1 MVDEPMF
8 PDLAGAPEVS
18 ADESQNQAAPPAPI
32 AETVTPELNQV
43 SITPM
48 TSDPEIPTPDL
59 FQDAP
64 SSMPGAS
71 SGMVDAVVSTEDAKQ
86 TKILGPKPKTSSG
99 LDVGAHRFNLGGLL
113 LKISLVVGVLVYG
126 YVYAQFNNT
135 FEVLSKNP
143 TQTLVSFESS
153 FESEQTEINLYNL
166 LMAKFALD
174 DFVGK
179 ADSFLLKWAQYQSEY
194 TANNIREDLTQ
205 DLGRLQ
211 QEMKKSLQT
220 TKDLISNPL
229 YPRFLAT
236 SGRYNIDE
244 LESKYIQLLKERI
257 RDEKIAIAHQD
268 DEESAQ
274 FERANFNSA
283 QAIADDKAFRRELVA
298 LNLDEQLTPD
308 VIESLFNKA
317 TQTNKN
323 LFSTILSIK
332 NSRVH
337 WPKVILELDRVTKK
351 VDPLYGTNI
360 QSNIDYS
367 NLAVNASDRT
377 ISIRGE
383 TRTDDSRNFTLLSNL
398 IDNLEK
404 SPLFADVSNRTFSKS
419 DEQGGDATS
428 SFSLNFSLQADE
440 DPRDDTTAI
449 AGSDGEVPFPEL
461 AAMYGAFEDAEE
473 EAVVVTET
481 AGDEYVTDLSEFK
494 PLEEAESTVSGED
507 FAEIQNIELTPE
519 QLAEFEAA
527 LNEMS
532 IEDLEA
538 AFDDAAESIGDGLT
552 EAVTDVVDVPE
563 EAVDESSPLGANI
576 FNAIIRFFDASEDLQ
591 TNMLQSDIHIPRTP
605 RNH

>member
-1 MVDEPMF
+1 MVNEPMF
-8 PDLAGAPEVS
+8 PDLSGPSDVS
-18 ADESQNQAAPPAPI
+18 ANESQNQTTPPPPVAA
-32 AETVTPELNQV
+32 TVTPDLNQV

-64 SSMPGAS
+64 SSMPGTS
-71 SGMVDAVVSTEDAKQ
+71 SGMVDSVVSTEDAKQ
-86 TKILGPKPKTSSG
+86 TKILGPKPKTSTG
-99 LDVGAHRFNLGGLL
+99 LNVGANRFNLGGLL

-126 YVYAQFNNT
+126 YVYAQFNNS

-143 TQTLVSFESS
+143 TQTLASFESS

-194 TANNIREDLTQ
+194 TANNTREDLTQ
-205 DLGRLQ
+205 DLGELQ
-211 QEMKKSLQT
+211 QQIKKSLQT
-220 TKDLISNPL
+220 TKDLVSNPL

-244 LESKYIQLLKERI
+244 LEAKYVQLLKERI
-257 RDEKIAIAHQD
+257 RDEKLAIAHQD
-268 DEESAQ
+268 DDESAQ
-274 FERANFNSA
+274 FERANFSSA

-298 LNLDEQLTPD
+298 LNLNEQLTPD

-323 LFSTILSIK
+323 LFSTILNIK

-404 SPLFADVSNRTFSKS
+404 SPVFADVSNRTFSKS
-419 DEQGGDATS
+419 DDQGGDATS
-428 SFSLNFSLQADE
+428 SFSLNFSLQTEADT
-440 DPRDDTTAI
+440 RDDITVI

-473 EAVVVTET
+473 EAVAVTEK
-481 AGDEYVTDLSEFK
+481 AGEEIVPDLAELE
-494 PLEEAESTVSGED
+494 PLAETESTVTEED
-507 FAEIQNIELTPE
+507 FAEIQTIELTPE

-532 IEDLEA
+532 IEELEDS
-538 AFDDAAESIGDGLT
+538 FDVMAESIGDELIETAT
-552 EAVTDVVDVPE
+552 EI
-563 EAVDESSPLGANI
+563 VDESSPLGANI
-576 FNAIIRFFDASEDLQ
+576 FSAIARFFDASKDMQ